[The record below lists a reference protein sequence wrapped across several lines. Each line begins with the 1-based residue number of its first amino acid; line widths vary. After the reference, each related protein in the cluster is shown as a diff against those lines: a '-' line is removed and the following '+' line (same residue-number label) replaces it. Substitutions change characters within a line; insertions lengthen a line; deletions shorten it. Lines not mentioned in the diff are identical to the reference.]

1 MEKKK
6 TTINKLIEDETK
18 VDAIIRNRLQT
29 FPRRGGKGA
38 PKNLSW
44 LPEELEVR
52 DALIMDYLG
61 RRCCTREYVV
71 GELSTRYDIAPDTV
85 RVWIREALQRC
96 VEKGKISEEQQRED
110 FLNKVSG
117 ILQSA
122 IDDGEK
128 KTALRAIDILAKTFG
143 FYSSTK
149 DINISTD
156 GSIKLDFGE

>member
-1 MEKKK
+1 MEQKKAK
-6 TTINKLIEDETK
+6 INKLIEDETK

-29 FPRRGGKGA
+29 FPARGGKSNVKA
-38 PKNLSW
+38 QRW

-52 DALIMDYLG
+52 DALILDYLG

-71 GELSTRYDIAPDTV
+71 GELSTRYNVAPDTV
-85 RVWIREALQRC
+85 RLWIREALQRC
-96 VEKGKISEEQQRED
+96 VENGKISEEQQRED
-110 FLNKVSG
+110 FLNKVSS

-122 IDDGEK
+122 IDNGEK